1 MNDLS
6 DHRSLHDS
14 LSSDLSNARKQ
25 GHPLDSLSLPQGFLT
40 SLHKYKELQ
49 SLSLQ
54 IFPRIQQIF
63 STEGQ
68 IYPELCDQAIYD
80 LKNIIVLLKTQTTSL
95 NNALLDQ
102 QESKTSLFNYQLMIT
117 LYYLDE
123 LLIQLITLIGQIR
136 SMHRS
141 KSRQVIHLREEILYK
156 LALAT
161 KSINDIT
168 QKTQILSD
176 QARFQKR
183 RARQPDSQMVL
194 HQ

>member
-6 DHRSLHDS
+6 DHLSLHDS
-14 LSSDLSNARKQ
+14 LSNDLSNARKQ
-25 GHPLDSLSLPQGFLT
+25 GHPLDSLSLQQGFLT
-40 SLHKYKELQ
+40 SLQKYKELQ

-80 LKNIIVLLKTQTTSL
+80 LKDIIVLLTAQTASL
-95 NNALLDQ
+95 NTALLSQ
-102 QESKTSLFNYQLMIT
+102 QESKTSRFNYQLMIT

-123 LLIQLITLIGQIR
+123 LLTQLITLIGQFR

-141 KSRQVIHLREEILYK
+141 KSRQALHLREEILYK

-161 KSINDIT
+161 RSINDIT

-183 RARQPDSQMVL
+183 RARQSDSQMAL
-194 HQ
+194 QQ